1 MQRLKQKLHD
11 FFYRKPPEDIWELC
25 EQARQMEERA
35 TISLAA
41 SVIILGLNIALLL
54 IRLW

>member
-11 FFYRKPPEDIWELC
+11 FFYRKPPKDIWELC
-25 EQARQMEERA
+25 EQARQMEVRA
-35 TISLAA
+35 TIYLAVA
-41 SVIILGLNIALLL
+41 VIILGLNIALLL

>member
-1 MQRLKQKLHD
+1 MQHLKQKLHD
-11 FFYRKPPEDIWELC
+11 FFYRKPSEDIWELC

-41 SVIILGLNIALLL
+41 AVIILGLNIALLL